1 VFVDIVVR
9 VTILQM
15 CVCGLFGFV
24 VCLGIDRSGCVGFG
38 EWPIV
43 GFFFFFF
50 YSDFLEEFLFDFL
63 LGFDYS
69 SSNRC

>member
-50 YSDFLEEFLFDFL
+50 LFRFFR
-63 LGFDYS
+63 GVFV
-69 SSNRC
+69 